1 MERGYLRKS
10 RHVVNVKVV
19 VFMSV
24 IVGMAFGRKDFEN
37 RLWEKIAGGCSEY
50 YKARL
55 GDLLGWPNSKYVG
68 KWDREVERLLFRE
81 LANFYH
87 LTETTFKDRS
97 KVLAKVKSQIKAK
110 DSSFLKAAVTAL
122 NRIAIEYPKLNT
134 KVNKRKL
141 EQLKLMED
149 FLKKV
154 DAAIELEISGPIHL

>member
-1 MERGYLRKS
+1 
-10 RHVVNVKVV
+10 
-19 VFMSV
+19 MS
-24 IVGMAFGRKDFEN
+24 IIIGMAFGRKDFEN

-55 GDLLGWPNSKYVG
+55 GELLGWPNSTYVG

-97 KVLAKVKSQIKAK
+97 KVLAKVKSQIGAK
-110 DSSFLKAAVTAL
+110 DSSFLKAVVTAL

-134 KVNKRKL
+134 KVNKKKL
-141 EQLKLMED
+141 AQLNIMED

-154 DAAIELEISGPIHL
+154 DEAIELEISGPINIGS